1 MTIRSERPPRSAH
14 SSGEHPAVRAYRAK
28 LDSVAEGAAK
38 AKSKLDH
45 ELQQFL
51 TDLRTPVPSEPPSQ
65 G

>member
-1 MTIRSERPPRSAH
+1 MTARLERPPRSARP
-14 SSGEHPAVRAYRAK
+14 SGEHPDVRAYRAK

-38 AKSKLDH
+38 AKSKLDQA
-45 ELQQFL
+45 LQRFL